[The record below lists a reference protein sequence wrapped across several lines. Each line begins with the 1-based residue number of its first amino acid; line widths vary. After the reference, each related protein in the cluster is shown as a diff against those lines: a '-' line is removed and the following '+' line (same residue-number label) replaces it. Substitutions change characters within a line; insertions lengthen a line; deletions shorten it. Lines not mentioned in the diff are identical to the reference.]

1 MISGSEFRTP
11 DRDTVTKLR
20 ETFMNKL
27 NVVGKKEPMLDAWE
41 KAMGRARFTDDLTLP
56 GMLYGKILRSPLAH
70 AKVLHVDLGEALK
83 VAGVKD
89 AISGRDIPRKKYG
102 IVPMAKDEYAL
113 AIDKV
118 RYIGDE
124 VAAVVATSAEAA
136 EAALS
141 KIRVDYEELPSVF
154 DPLEAM
160 KLGAPVIHDEVPNN
174 VSTSIRK
181 EFGNVERALRE
192 SEFVFEDIYDT
203 QPVNHCSLE
212 PHAALA
218 MADPSGKITLWSSTQ
233 IPFFLRRNLATVLDI
248 PESKVRVI
256 KPKVG
261 GGFGQK
267 IDQYAKDFCAAFFAM
282 RTGKPVKFLYEREE
296 VFTSTRQRHPM
307 HIQLKTGMKK
317 DGTILAQQFK
327 VIADGGAYNSTA
339 PLMITLACY
348 FIMLPYRLENL
359 LFEGYHVY
367 TNKPVGGAMRGH
379 GIPQVRFAVEVQLD
393 RIAEQMGIDPLELR
407 LKNAFQAGE
416 PHPAKL
422 LVQSCGFSE
431 TLQKAAEGIGWKEKR
446 GKLPFGRGVGLAG
459 ASFPS
464 GVSNMSHISS
474 GAIVKIERDG
484 AVTLLTGAADIGQG
498 AETVISQIV
507 AEELGVP
514 LEDVRITAA
523 DTELTPLDPGTFG
536 SGVTL
541 RAGNAAKIAAQAAK
555 EKLFEAVA
563 EKMEVNIEELE
574 ARNRR
579 ISVKG
584 SPERGISLREA
595 IKIYQYSDRPMPI
608 IGRGSYYPPA
618 KEPTTL
624 LKEDGN
630 FSPAYSFM
638 TQAAEVQV
646 DVKTGRVKV
655 LKMVASH
662 DCGRA
667 INPMLVEGQLEGS
680 VVGGMG
686 QALYEE
692 VITEKGQVLNPS
704 FLDYGIPTAM
714 EVPFI
719 TSVEVETNDPEGP
732 FGAKES
738 GEGTQLAPAPAI
750 INAIY
755 DAIGVRFNRLPVT
768 PEKVLE
774 ALREKEKNQSK

>member
-1 MISGSEFRTP
+1 
-11 DRDTVTKLR
+11 
-20 ETFMNKL
+20 
-27 NVVGKKEPMLDAWE
+27 
-41 KAMGRARFTDDLTLP
+41 
-56 GMLYGKILRSPLAH
+56 
-70 AKVLHVDLGEALK
+70 
-83 VAGVKD
+83 
-89 AISGRDIPRKKYG
+89 
-102 IVPMAKDEYAL
+102 
-113 AIDKV
+113 
-118 RYIGDE
+118 
-124 VAAVVATSAEAA
+124 
-136 EAALS
+136 
-141 KIRVDYEELPSVF
+141 VF

-160 KLGAPVIHDEVPNN
+160 KPGAPVIHENVPNN
-174 VSTSIRK
+174 VSATIRK
-181 EFGNVERALRE
+181 EFGNVEKALAE
-192 SEFVFEDIYDT
+192 SDFVCEDTFET
-203 QPVNHCSLE
+203 QPVNHCPLE

-218 MADPSGKITLWSSTQ
+218 RVDHSGKVTLWSSTQ
-233 IPFFLRRNLATVLDI
+233 IPFFLRRNLATTLDI
-248 PESKVRVI
+248 PESRVRII

-267 IDQYAKDFCAAFFAM
+267 IDLFAKDFCAAFFAM
-282 RTGKPVKFLYEREE
+282 KTKRPVKFMYEREE

-307 HIQLKTGMKK
+307 TIRLKTGVKK

-339 PLMITLACY
+339 PLMITLSCY
-348 FIMLPYRLENL
+348 FIMLPYRVENL
-359 LFEGYHVY
+359 LFEGHHVY

-379 GIPQVRFAVEVQLD
+379 GIPQVRFAVETQLD
-393 RIAEQMGIDPLELR
+393 KIAEQIGIDPLELR

-431 TLQKAAEGIGWKEKR
+431 TLQKAAEAIGWREKR
-446 GKLPFGRGVGLAG
+446 GNLPFGRGIGLAG

-484 AVTLLTGAADIGQG
+484 SVTLLTGAADIGQG

-507 AEELGVP
+507 AEELGVS
-514 LEDVRITAA
+514 LEDVRVTAA
-523 DTELTPLDPGTFG
+523 DTEITPLDPGTFG

-541 RAGNAAKIAAQAAK
+541 RAGNAARMAARAAK

-563 EKMEVNIEELE
+563 EEMETSPQNLDI
-574 ARNRR
+574 RDHR
-579 ISVKG
+579 ISLKD
-584 SPERGISLREA
+584 SPEKGINLHEA
-595 IKIYQYSDRPMPI
+595 IRLYQYSDRPMPV

-638 TQAAEVQV
+638 TQAAEVEV
-646 DVKTGRVKV
+646 DTTTGKVKV
-655 LKMVASH
+655 LKMAASH

-686 QALYEE
+686 QALYED
-692 VITEKGQVLNPS
+692 VIMDKGQVLNPT
-704 FLDYGIPTAM
+704 FLDYGIPTA
-714 EVPFI
+714 EEIPSI
-719 TSVEVETNDPEGP
+719 TSLEVETDDPEGP

-750 INAIY
+750 VNAIY
-755 DAIGVRFNRLPVT
+755 DAIGVRFTTLPVT
-768 PEKVLE
+768 PDRVLE
-774 ALREKEKNQSK
+774 ALQQKQK

>member
-1 MISGSEFRTP
+1 
-11 DRDTVTKLR
+11 
-20 ETFMNKL
+20 
-27 NVVGKKEPMLDAWE
+27 
-41 KAMGRARFTDDLTLP
+41 
-56 GMLYGKILRSPLAH
+56 
-70 AKVLHVDLGEALK
+70 
-83 VAGVKD
+83 
-89 AISGRDIPRKKYG
+89 
-102 IVPMAKDEYAL
+102 
-113 AIDKV
+113 
-118 RYIGDE
+118 
-124 VAAVVATSAEAA
+124 
-136 EAALS
+136 
-141 KIRVDYEELPSVF
+141 
-154 DPLEAM
+154 
-160 KLGAPVIHDEVPNN
+160 
-174 VSTSIRK
+174 
-181 EFGNVERALRE
+181 
-192 SEFVFEDIYDT
+192 
-203 QPVNHCSLE
+203 
-212 PHAALA
+212 
-218 MADPSGKITLWSSTQ
+218 
-233 IPFFLRRNLATVLDI
+233 
-248 PESKVRVI
+248 
-256 KPKVG
+256 
-261 GGFGQK
+261 
-267 IDQYAKDFCAAFFAM
+267 
-282 RTGKPVKFLYEREE
+282 
-296 VFTSTRQRHPM
+296 
-307 HIQLKTGMKK
+307 MKK
-317 DGTILAQQFK
+317 DGTLLGQQFK

-379 GIPQVRFAVEVQLD
+379 GIPQVRFAVETQLD
-393 RIAEQMGIDPLELR
+393 VIAEKLGIDPLDLR
-407 LKNAFQAGE
+407 LKNAFLAGE
-416 PHPAKL
+416 PHSGKL
-422 LVQSCGFSE
+422 LVQSCGFSD

-474 GAIVKIERDG
+474 GAVVKIERDG

-514 LEDVRITAA
+514 LEDIRITAA
-523 DTELTPLDPGTFG
+523 DTEITPLDPGTFG

-541 RAGNAAKIAAQAAK
+541 RAGNAAKMAAFSAK

-563 EKMEVNIEELE
+563 EKMEINSKDLE

-579 ISVKG
+579 IYVKG
-584 SPERGISLREA
+584 SPERGMSILEA

-638 TQAAEVQV
+638 TQAAEVEV
-646 DVKTGRVKV
+646 DTKTGKIKV

-686 QALYEE
+686 QALYED
-692 VITEKGQVLNPS
+692 VITDKGQVLNPS

-714 EVPFI
+714 EVPSI
-719 TSVEVETNDPEGP
+719 LSVEVETNDPEGP

-755 DAIGVRFNRLPVT
+755 DAIGVRFKTLPVT
-768 PEKVLE
+768 PEKVLK
-774 ALREKEKNQSK
+774 ALAEKEK

>member
-1 MISGSEFRTP
+1 M
-11 DRDTVTKLR
+11 R
-20 ETFMNKL
+20 ERL
-27 NVVGKKEPMLDAWE
+27 DVVGKREPMLDASD
-41 KAMGRARFTDDLTLP
+41 KAAGRARYTDDLSLP
-56 GMLYGKILRSPLAH
+56 EMLYGKILRSPLPH
-70 AKVLHVDLGEALK
+70 ARILHVDLSQAEK
-83 VAGVKD
+83 VPGVKG
-89 AISGRDIPRKKYG
+89 AICGRHIPKRKYG

-124 VAAVVATSAEAA
+124 VAAVVATSLEAA
-136 EAALS
+136 EEAIS
-141 KIRVDYEELPSVF
+141 RIRVDYEELPAVF
-154 DPLEAM
+154 DPFEAM
-160 KLGAPVIHDEVPNN
+160 KPGAPILHEEVPNN
-174 VSTSIRK
+174 VSATIRK
-181 EFGNVERALRE
+181 EFGNVERAF
-192 SEFVFEDIYDT
+192 SGSDFIFEDAFET
-203 QPVNHCSLE
+203 QPINHAPLE
-212 PHAALA
+212 PQAALA
-218 MADPSGKITLWSSTQ
+218 MVDYNGKVTLWSSTQ
-233 IPFFLRRNLATVLDI
+233 IPFFLRRNLATTLDL
-248 PESKVRVI
+248 PESRVRII

-267 IDQYAKDFCAAFFAM
+267 IDLFAKDFCAAFFAM
-282 RTGKPVKFLYEREE
+282 KTKKPVKFVYEREE

-307 HIQLKTGMKK
+307 RIQLKTGMRK
-317 DGTILAQQFK
+317 DGTILAQKFE

-339 PLMITLACY
+339 PLMITLSCY
-348 FIMLPYRLENL
+348 FIMLPYRIENL
-359 LFEGYHVY
+359 LFEGSHVY

-379 GIPQVRFAVEVQLD
+379 GIPQVRFAVETQLD
-393 RIAEQMGIDPLELR
+393 EAAEKMGIDPLDLR
-407 LKNAFQAGE
+407 LKNAFHAGE

-422 LVQSCGFSE
+422 FVLSCGFSD
-431 TLQKAAEGIGWKEKR
+431 TLEKAAEQIGWKEKR

-484 AVTLLTGAADIGQG
+484 AITLLTGAADIGQG
-498 AETVISQIV
+498 SDTVISQIA

-514 LEDVRITAA
+514 LEDIRITAA
-523 DTELTPLDPGTFG
+523 DTEVTPLDPGTFG

-541 RAGNAAKIAAQAAK
+541 RAGNAARMAARAAK

-563 EKMEVNIEELE
+563 EKMEAKIDELE
-574 ARNRR
+574 AKDRR
-579 ISVKG
+579 IYVRG
-584 SPERGISLREA
+584 APEKGISFQEA

-608 IGRGSYYPPA
+608 IGRGSYFPPA

-638 TQAAEVQV
+638 TQAAEVEV
-646 DVKTGRVKV
+646 DTKTGRVKV
-655 LKMVASH
+655 LKVVASH

-686 QALYEE
+686 QALYED
-692 VITEKGQVLNPS
+692 VITEKGQVQNPS
-704 FLDYGIPTAM
+704 FLDYGLPTAL
-714 EVPFI
+714 EVPCI

-755 DAIGVRFNRLPVT
+755 DAIGVRFKSLPVT
-768 PEKVLE
+768 PDKVLQ
-774 ALREKEKNQSK
+774 ALGLYPPPIGVKKKSSSPS

>member
-1 MISGSEFRTP
+1 M
-11 DRDTVTKLR
+11 DR
-20 ETFMNKL
+20 L
-27 NVVGKKEPMLDAWE
+27 NVVGKREPMLDALE
-41 KAMGRARFTDDLTLP
+41 KATGQARFTDDLSLP
-56 GMLYGKILRSPLAH
+56 GMLFGKILRSPFAH
-70 AKVLHVDLGEALK
+70 AKVLHVDLSEAKK
-83 VAGVKD
+83 VIGVKGV
-89 AISGRDIPRKKYG
+89 ISGRDIPKKKYG

-124 VAAVVATSAEAA
+124 VAAVVVTSMDAA
-136 EAALS
+136 EEALS
-141 KIRVDYEELPSVF
+141 KIRVDYEELPAVF

-160 KLGAPVIHDEVPNN
+160 KSGAPIIHDEVPNN
-174 VSTSIRK
+174 VSATIHK
-181 EFGNVERALRE
+181 EFGNVEKAFIE
-192 SEFVFEDIYDT
+192 SGFVFEDTFDT
-203 QPVNHCSLE
+203 QAVNHCPLE
-212 PHAALA
+212 PQAALA
-218 MADPSGKITLWSSTQ
+218 RVDHTGQVTLWSSTQ
-233 IPFFLRRNLATVLDI
+233 IPFFLRRNLATTLDI
-248 PESKVRVI
+248 PESHVRVI

-267 IDQYAKDFCAAFFAM
+267 IDLYAKDFCAAFFAM
-282 RTGKPVKFLYEREE
+282 KLKRPVKFVYEREE

-317 DGTILAQQFK
+317 DGILLAQRFK

-359 LFEGYHVY
+359 LFEGCHVY

-379 GIPQVRFAVEVQLD
+379 GIPQVRFAVEAQLD
-393 RIAEQMGIDPLELR
+393 RIAEKMGIDPLELR
-407 LKNAFQAGE
+407 LKNAFLSGE
-416 PHPAKL
+416 PHPGKL

-431 TLQKAAEGIGWKEKR
+431 TLKKAAEGIGWKEKR

-484 AVTLLTGAADIGQG
+484 SITLLTGAADIGQG

-507 AEELGVP
+507 AEELGVS
-514 LEDVRITAA
+514 LKDVRITAA
-523 DTELTPLDPGTFG
+523 DTEITPLDPGTFG

-541 RAGNAAKIAAQAAK
+541 RAGNAARMAAYAAK
-555 EKLFEAVA
+555 EKLLEAAA
-563 EKMEVNIEELE
+563 EKMETTIQDLE
-574 ARNRR
+574 IKDHR
-579 ISVKG
+579 IFVKG
-584 SPERGISLREA
+584 SPERGMSFQEA
-595 IKIYQYSDRPMPI
+595 IKVYQYSDRPMPI
-608 IGRGSYYPPA
+608 IGRGSYFPPA

-638 TQAAEVQV
+638 TQAAEVEV
-646 DVKTGRVKV
+646 DTKTGKIKV

-686 QALYEE
+686 QALYED
-692 VITEKGQVLNPS
+692 VITNRGQVLNPS

-714 EVPFI
+714 EVPSI

-755 DAIGVRFNRLPVT
+755 DAIGIRFNSLPVT

-774 ALREKEKNQSK
+774 ALQEKKG

>member
-1 MISGSEFRTP
+1 MERL
-11 DRDTVTKLR
+11 D
-20 ETFMNKL
+20 
-27 NVVGKKEPMLDAWE
+27 VVGKREPMLDAWE
-41 KAMGRARFTDDLTLP
+41 KATGRARFTDDLALP

-70 AKVLHVDLGEALK
+70 AKVLHVDLSEAEK
-83 VAGVKD
+83 VVGVKG
-89 AISGRDIPRKKYG
+89 AISGKDIPKKKYG

-124 VAAVVATSAEAA
+124 VAAVVATSLDAA
-136 EAALS
+136 EEAIS

-154 DPLEAM
+154 DPIDAM
-160 KLGAPVIHDEVPNN
+160 KPGAPIIHDEVPNN
-174 VSTSIRK
+174 VSASIRK
-181 EFGNVERALRE
+181 EFGNVEKAFRE
-192 SEFVFEDIYDT
+192 SDFLFEESFET
-203 QPVNHCSLE
+203 QAVNHCPLE
-212 PHAALA
+212 PQAALA
-218 MADPSGKITLWSSTQ
+218 IVDPSGKVTLWASTQ
-233 IPFFLRRNLATVLDI
+233 IPFFLRRNLATTLDI

-267 IDQYAKDFCAAFFAM
+267 IDLYAKDFCAAFFAM
-282 RTGKPVKFLYEREE
+282 KTKRPVKFVYEREE
-296 VFTSTRQRHPM
+296 VFISTRQRHPM
-307 HIQLKTGMKK
+307 QIQLKTGMRK

-379 GIPQVRFAVEVQLD
+379 GIPQVRFAVEAQID
-393 RIAEQMGIDPLELR
+393 SIAEKMRIDPLDLR

-422 LVQSCGFSE
+422 LVQTCGFSD
-431 TLQKAAEGIGWKEKR
+431 TLKKAAEEIGWKEKR

-484 AVTLLTGAADIGQG
+484 AITLLTGAADIGQG

-514 LEDVRITAA
+514 LEDIRITAA
-523 DTELTPLDPGTFG
+523 DTEITPLDPGTFG

-541 RAGNAAKIAAQAAK
+541 RAGNAAKLAAQAAK

-563 EKMEVNIEELE
+563 EKMEVNTEELE
-574 ARNRR
+574 AKNRR
-579 ISVKG
+579 IYVKS
-584 SPERGISLREA
+584 SPERGMSLQEA
-595 IKIYQYSDRPMPI
+595 IKFYQYSDRPMPI
-608 IGRGSYYPPA
+608 ISRGSYHPPA

-638 TQAAEVQV
+638 TQAAEVEV
-646 DVKTGRVKV
+646 DTKTGKVKV
-655 LKMVASH
+655 LRMVASH
-662 DCGRA
+662 DCGKA

-714 EVPFI
+714 EVPSI

-755 DAIGVRFNRLPVT
+755 DAIGVRFKSLPVT

-774 ALREKEKNQSK
+774 ALYEREKK